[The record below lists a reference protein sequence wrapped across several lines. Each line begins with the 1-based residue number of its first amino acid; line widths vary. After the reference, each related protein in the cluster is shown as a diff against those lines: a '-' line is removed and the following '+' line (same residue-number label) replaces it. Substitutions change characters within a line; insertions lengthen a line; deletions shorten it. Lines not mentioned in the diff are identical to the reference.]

1 MLSKPE
7 FPYILFV
14 VAGLLFAWP
23 LMEVYRQFSPL
34 GRLFYFFGIWA
45 TVVLVY
51 FFMSKKVG

>member
-14 VAGLLFAWP
+14 TAALLFSWP
-23 LMEVYRQFSPL
+23 LMEVYRQYSPV

-45 TVVLVY
+45 VVVVLHY
-51 FFMSKKVG
+51 FMSKKVG

>member
-45 TVVLVY
+45 GVVLVY

>member
-45 TVVLVY
+45 MVVLVY